1 MKTMMTAILLSLSF
15 AAVSAPVK
23 TCNTTLSMP
32 GETPVPTKMEIFD
45 VGGTLKATV
54 TQTVDGQTNSYDD
67 KATIGDYPVREGL
80 TEETDVE
87 DLNPAESLVVHAMTL
102 ENDPVFEGKIRS
114 GVALK
119 KVRAA
124 KVYTVGETTNMG
136 GTAIVEARD
145 SRGKALGSYLGGFL
159 VSPCK

>member
-1 MKTMMTAILLSLSF
+1 MKTFILLSLISF
-15 AAVSAPVK
+15 NALAAPVK

-32 GETPVPTKMEIFD
+32 GETPVPTKMEIIE
-45 VGGTLKATV
+45 VEGKLVAKV
-54 TQTVDGQTNSYDD
+54 TQKVDGQTVSYEEAASVADF
-67 KATIGDYPVREGL
+67 PVREGL
-80 TEETDVE
+80 TETSEVENLNTAET
-87 DLNPAESLVVHAMTL
+87 LVVHAMTL

-119 KVRAA
+119 KVRSAR
-124 KVYTVGETTNMG
+124 VYTVGETTNMG

-145 SRGKALGSYLGGFL
+145 AKNKALGSYLGGFL

>member
-1 MKTMMTAILLSLSF
+1 MKTTMTALILGLSLS
-15 AAVSAPVK
+15 AMAAPVK
-23 TCNTTLSMP
+23 TCNTSLSMP

-45 VGGTLKATV
+45 VGGKLSAKV
-54 TQTVDGQTNSYDD
+54 TQTVEGQTSSYEDS
-67 KATIGDYPVREGL
+67 ATSADYPVREGL
-80 TEETDVE
+80 TETTEVE

-102 ENDPVFEGKIRS
+102 ENDPVFEGKLKT

-124 KVYTVGETTNMG
+124 KIYTVGEATNMG

-145 SRGKALGSYLGGFL
+145 ARGKALGSYLGGFL
-159 VSPCK
+159 ISPCR

>member
-1 MKTMMTAILLSLSF
+1 MKTIILLFLVSF
-15 AAVSAPVK
+15 SAFAAPVK
-23 TCNTTLSMP
+23 TCNTILSMP
-32 GETPVPTKMEIFD
+32 GETPVPTKIEIIEE
-45 VGGTLKATV
+45 GGKFKARI
-54 TQTVDGQTNSYDD
+54 TQTVEGQTNSYDD
-67 KATIGDYPVREGL
+67 TATIGDFPVREGL
-80 TEETDVE
+80 TETTEAE
-87 DLNPAESLVVHAMTL
+87 DLNPAETLVVHAMTL

-124 KVYTVGETTNMG
+124 KVYSVGEVTNMG

-159 VSPCK
+159 VSPCR